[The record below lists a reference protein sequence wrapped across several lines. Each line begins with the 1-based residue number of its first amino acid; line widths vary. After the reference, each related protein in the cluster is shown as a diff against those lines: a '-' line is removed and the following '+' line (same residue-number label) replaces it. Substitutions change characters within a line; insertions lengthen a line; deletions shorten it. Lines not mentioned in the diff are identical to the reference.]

1 MKKTYKKVLNNGL
14 YIYMVHSKKNRCG
27 AKIVVN
33 AGGHNIS
40 YIDKEGNKKNLK
52 KGIAHF
58 LEHYLI
64 EKSIYGNLGKY
75 YLSESMRFNGATYF
89 NRTEFYFST
98 VHDFKEALIRLI
110 RLVNQPAFNEKDM
123 EEIKKP
129 VIEEIKRS
137 LDNRNR
143 QELKK
148 IDNAYYYNYLGDV
161 TLGDIETIESL
172 TIEDIKE
179 FYNTFYS
186 TNNQILTIYCNFDK
200 KEILDIINNEYKDN
214 KNDIVC
220 ERVIEPV
227 NVKEKELDIID
238 EKEDE
243 MLLIRFKIDV
253 SKYSNWDIFHLDACL
268 FYLNRINL
276 SLDSKLFKELRDK
289 NLTIYSIQTE
299 TNYIKEIKMIDYEI
313 IVYTSEFDTVKEMI
327 LNTINNIDYDKELFE
342 IIRNNLILSFINKEE
357 KAGFQINSWLENYL
371 EYDLDYVDTLEDI
384 KKDNI
389 KDMKETLN
397 KIDFSNYLVVRRMKK
412 ERNV

>member
-27 AKIVVN
+27 AKIVVK

-220 ERVIEPV
+220 EKVIEPV

-268 FYLNRINL
+268 FYLNRINF

-327 LNTINNIDYDKELFE
+327 LNTINNINYDKELFE

-357 KAGFQINSWLENYL
+357 KAGFQISSWLENYL